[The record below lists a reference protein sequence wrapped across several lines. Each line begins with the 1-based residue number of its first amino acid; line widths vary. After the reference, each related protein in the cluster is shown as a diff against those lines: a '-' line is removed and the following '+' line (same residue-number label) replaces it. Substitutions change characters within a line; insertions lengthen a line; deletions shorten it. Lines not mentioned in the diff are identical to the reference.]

1 MKKYITPLSL
11 ASALL
16 ITSCA
21 KDEVNAPKDD
31 SEKTAIEFSMTDNNT
46 AKAAVSGQARTGFN
60 ETTGIVMRMEATNA
74 TDATQSKYT
83 RTMATAETGTN
94 YSTLSFSDGGTNTR
108 YWDDA
113 YGRNTLLSI
122 YAVAVPDKTGIIAAD
137 ALKGDNTWS
146 TEVDNTLSWT
156 VGTTQTTESI
166 SNKDLVYSNNIQSS
180 FTEYNKKNGVY
191 EYNFTSS
198 TYPTFD
204 GSDFSVLTPGQMKF
218 RLKNA
223 TVTDGPGKFDKGN
236 LNFVHALSRITLNV
250 VLGEGFTGTNT
261 ISNVKMLAMPQTG
274 TFNIKDGV
282 FSGTTASDIN
292 MATMTA
298 NSKYIGQVL
307 PGYVFTTGSET
318 NVLQFEVADN
328 LYYVTQNSIY
338 NALNIEANQPSLKF
352 TDATNGIEMQ
362 QGQNYI
368 LTVTVNKTKIDKI
381 TATLAE
387 WTNLS
392 GEFERN
398 NAYLSFSF
406 SNYGGTDSKNFS
418 LYRSASAYTDYVVGE
433 PYEKHY
439 DWDANYAGNIATLTA
454 PEAGS
459 SIWKTNWLWDDNK
472 TFYHL
477 RMVGTD
483 GTTART
489 ISTDAGKEYFDITA
503 GTTDGNYR
511 WGAPMISGKT
521 LQYDLTNGFDYSTT
535 DHHISHAIGATNDEI
550 HLTEVNMLSHIKV
563 YVKTTTGDNKV
574 TLYDGSNMTKVSLTH
589 IYTNGKVYMGN
600 GLATATGSRATS
612 ATAMTSPAVSTAS
625 TNAISGSYD
634 YYVVP
639 QALVDDATYV
649 GLTIQTPDNNIYYVV
664 EKLST
669 ITASSVTNGTNVSI
683 GQAKNDAI
691 TYWYPNC
698 CYTYTITLS
707 KAGIDKLTA
716 TLVPYTEITGETD
729 ITIED

>member
-1 MKKYITPLSL
+1 MKNLITPLSL
-11 ASALL
+11 ATALVFA
-16 ITSCA
+16 SCA
-21 KDEVNAPKDD
+21 KDDVPGSKSD
-31 SEKTAIEFSMTDNNT
+31 SEKSAIEFSMTDNNT
-46 AKAAVSGQARTGFN
+46 AKSVNGQSRAGFAA
-60 ETTGIVMRMEATNA
+60 TTGIVMRMAATNA
-74 TDATQSKYT
+74 ADASQSKYT

-122 YAVAVPDKTGIIAAD
+122 YAVAVPDKTGVIAAD
-137 ALKGDNTWS
+137 ALKGDNTWG
-146 TEVDNTLSWT
+146 TNADNTLSWT
-156 VGTTQTTESI
+156 VATTQTTESI
-166 SNKDLVYSNNIQSS
+166 SNSDLVYSNNIQPA
-180 FTEYNKKNGVY
+180 FTEYNQKNGVY
-191 EYNFTSS
+191 EYNFTTS

-218 RLKNA
+218 RLKST

-274 TFNIKDGV
+274 TFDIKDGV

-292 MATMTA
+292 MATMTT
-298 NSKYIGQVL
+298 NSRYIGQVL

-318 NVLQFEVADN
+318 NVLQFEVAGN

-338 NALNIEANQPSLKF
+338 DALNIAANIPNLKF
-352 TDATNGIEMQ
+352 TDGTNGIEMQ

-454 PEAGS
+454 PESGS
-459 SIWKTNWLWDDNK
+459 SIWKTNWYWDDNK

-483 GTTART
+483 GTTERT
-489 ISTDAGKEYFDITA
+489 IETDASGKEYFDIAA
-503 GTTDGNYR
+503 GTTNGNYR

-521 LQYDLTNGFDYSTT
+521 LQYDLTNGFDYSAT

-563 YVKTTTGDNKV
+563 YVKTTAGDNKV

-612 ATAMTSPAVSTAS
+612 ATTMTAPAVATAS
-625 TNAISGSYD
+625 TYAISGSYD

-639 QALVDDATYV
+639 QALVDGSTYV

-669 ITASSVTNGTNVSI
+669 ILASSVTNGTNVSI
-683 GQAKNDAI
+683 GQSLGQAI

>member
-1 MKKYITPLSL
+1 MKKFITPLSL
-11 ASALL
+11 ATALV

-21 KDEVNAPKDD
+21 KDDVFGPKNDED
-31 SEKTAIEFSMTDNNT
+31 KSAIEFSMTDNNT
-46 AKAAVSGQARTGFN
+46 AKSVNGQSRAGFSA
-60 ETTGIVMRMEATNA
+60 TTGIVMRMAATNA
-74 TDATQSKYT
+74 TDATKTKYT

-122 YAVAVPDKTGIIAAD
+122 YAVAVPDKTGIITAD

-146 TEVDNTLSWT
+146 DVADNTLQWT
-156 VGTTQTTESI
+156 VATDQTSEVI
-166 SNKDLVYSNNIQSS
+166 SNNDLVYSNNIQPT
-180 FTEYNKKNGVY
+180 FTEYNQKNGVY
-191 EYNFTSS
+191 EYNFVSQN
-198 TYPTFD
+198 YPAFD
-204 GSDFSVLTPGQMKF
+204 GSDFSALTAGQMKF
-218 RLKNA
+218 RLKDA

-261 ISNVKMLAMPQTG
+261 VSNVKMLAMPQTG
-274 TFNIKDGV
+274 TFDIALGT
-282 FSGTTASDIN
+282 FSGTSTSDIN
-292 MATMTA
+292 MATLTA

-307 PGYVFTTGSET
+307 PGYVFNTTNDT
-318 NVLQFEVADN
+318 NVLQFEVAGN
-328 LYYVTQNSIY
+328 LYYVTQGSIFT
-338 NALNIEANQPSLKF
+338 ALNTTDNESKLKY
-352 TDATNGIEMQ
+352 TAGKSGIEMQ

-381 TATLAE
+381 TATLAD

-406 SNYGGTDSKNFS
+406 SDYGGTASKNFS

-433 PYEKHY
+433 PYEKHH
-439 DWDANYAGNIATLTA
+439 DWTKGYVGNIATLTA
-454 PEAGS
+454 PESGS
-459 SIWKTNWLWDDNK
+459 SVWKTNWLWDDNK
-472 TFYHL
+472 TFYHF

-483 GTTART
+483 GTSTRT
-489 ISTDAGKEYFDITA
+489 INTDADGKEYFDITA
-503 GTTDGNYR
+503 SANHGNYR
-511 WGAPMISGKT
+511 WGAPMINGKT
-521 LQYDLTNGFDYSTT
+521 LSYDLTNGFDYSAT
-535 DHHISHAIGATNDEI
+535 DHHISHAIGATNDVL
-550 HLTEVNMLSHIKV
+550 HFTEVNMLSHIKV

-574 TLYDGSNMTKVSLTH
+574 KLYDGTNMTKVSLTH

-600 GLATATGSRATS
+600 GLVEASGSRATS
-612 ATAMTSPAVSTAS
+612 AIAMTAPTSATEY
-625 TNAISGSYD
+625 AIDGSFD

-639 QALVDDATYV
+639 QTLVDGSTYV

-669 ITASSVTNGTNVSI
+669 ILASSVTNGTNVSI
-683 GQAKNDAI
+683 GQSAGQAI

-698 CYTYTITLS
+698 CYTYTVTLS
-707 KAGIDKLTA
+707 KAGIDKFTA
-716 TLVPYTEITGETD
+716 TLVPYTEITGENTD